1 MRLVV
6 VAMALAIS
14 GRAYAGFECD
24 REASIQ
30 AVEAAA
36 RSKAK
41 LEEARYSSSFMCAGW
56 GTAAERVR
64 VLAACRRILD
74 RDGDTSPCVDL
85 VALYGAA
92 KLGDHD
98 IFTLVSKEVGKPL
111 EYDGSFRP
119 KQTELLAKLGDPRG
133 AAVIIEIWK
142 ATLPLADE
150 HEKRHRSMSSWSS
163 WRQGAAE
170 ALGTL
175 GSVEDIGFLE
185 EQAKATRDSY
195 VADACRAAIKAIT
208 RRAKPAPT
216 TPSSP
221 SATPAPGA
229 PDAKPA
235 PSAPSAPSAPT
246 APDAKPA
253 PGAPTAPAGP
263 TQSPR

>member
-1 MRLVV
+1 MRPVV
-6 VAMALAIS
+6 VAIALAIS

-24 REASIQ
+24 RESSIQ

-41 LEEARYSSSFMCAGW
+41 LEEARGSSSFMCAGW
-56 GTAAERVR
+56 GTEAEKAR
-64 VLAACRRILD
+64 VLAACRKILD

-85 VALYGAA
+85 VAVYGVM
-92 KLGDHD
+92 KLGGHD

-111 EYDGSFRP
+111 EYDGSFWF

-150 HEKRHRSMSSWSS
+150 REKRHRSMSSWSS
-163 WRQGAAE
+163 WRQGAAA

-175 GSVEDIGFLE
+175 GSTDDIAFLE

-195 VADACRAAIKAIT
+195 VSDACREAIKAINKRT
-208 RRAKPAPT
+208 KSA
-216 TPSSP
+216 P
-221 SATPAPGA
+221 SAPAAKSA

-235 PSAPSAPSAPT
+235 L
-246 APDAKPA
+246 
-253 PGAPTAPAGP
+253 TAPAGP